1 MASTIRPPLAVGAL
15 AVITII
21 AISVS
26 VTLLLADL
34 RHRATTRDSQETTSL
49 TRMLAEQTAQAF
61 KRTDVALRS
70 VDERLQ
76 SPFVSQLALDSLP
89 VHLLLASRLSGMG
102 QVGALFIVDAQ
113 GQVVSSSRQFPA
125 PALSVA
131 DRPYFKAFVGNSR
144 NTLVIDAPVQSRTTG
159 AWTVNVARPLRSP
172 DGRLRG
178 VVVAA
183 IRTDQ
188 LERLFGYMKLDFMRP
203 VALYLSDGRLIA
215 SVPHRDAEIGEPAPE
230 LQGVHVPPPGA
241 VGVFDHFGAGGS
253 DQVFALERIDGL
265 PLMVGVTDNVAQT
278 LAAWRETAIPIG
290 AGALLVCALIGAAAG
305 FLAIE
310 LKRGEQLNLALQ
322 EADSR
327 WRLTLNSVM
336 DAIVSIDAEQNIVM
350 FNPAAER
357 MFGIAASRAIGK
369 PLATLLPQRLREAHE
384 AQVRAFMASGVP
396 SRAMA
401 PLIEILGLRADGTE
415 FPIESAISQTEI
427 AGKVQLTAMLR
438 DVTER
443 RRREAELRAMNEELR
458 RLSIAQQ
465 TVREEERA
473 RISRELHD
481 DLGQQLTGIKLDL
494 SWLGGRL
501 KEGRQPAPET
511 LDSMRRLLDGAIGAV
526 RRISTE
532 LRPRILD
539 DLDFEDAIAWQVG
552 EFARRS
558 KLQVDL
564 ELPAAPLVRG
574 DAVATALFR
583 IVQESLTNIARHA
596 DATRVRIHLEQCDD
610 GLCLQVTDDGRGFS
624 PGARSSGIGLLSMR
638 ERATALGG
646 TFTIRPGP
654 AGGTTVEVRIPMT
667 NEAEPETAGAPL

>member
-1 MASTIRPPLAVGAL
+1 MASTLRPPLAVGAL

-49 TRMLAEQTAQAF
+49 TRMLAAQTAQAF
-61 KRTDVALRS
+61 KRTDVGLLN

-76 SPFVSQLALDSLP
+76 SPFISQLALDSLP
-89 VHLLLASRLSGMG
+89 VHLLLLSRLSSMG
-102 QVGALFIVDAQ
+102 QIGTLFIVDAQ
-113 GQVVSSSRQFPA
+113 GRVVSSSRQFPA
-125 PALSVA
+125 PPLSVA
-131 DRPYFKAFVGNSR
+131 DRPYFKAFVSNPSNR
-144 NTLVIDAPVQSRTTG
+144 LIIDAPVQSRATG
-159 AWTVNVARPLRSP
+159 AWTVHLARPLRGP

-183 IRTDQ
+183 IRTNQ

-203 VALYLSDGRLIA
+203 VALYLSDGQLIA
-215 SVPHRDAEIGEPAPE
+215 ALPHRDAEIGEPAPE
-230 LQGVHVPPPGA
+230 LQGVRVPPPGT
-241 VGVFDHFGAGGS
+241 VGVFDHFAAGGA
-253 DQVFALERIDGL
+253 DKVFALERIDGL
-265 PLMVGVTDNVAQT
+265 PLMVAVTDNVAQA
-278 LAAWRETAIPIG
+278 LASWRETAIPIG

-310 LKRGEQLNLALQ
+310 LQRGERLNLALQ

-336 DAIVSIDAEQNIVM
+336 DAIVSINAEQNIVM

-357 MFGIAASRAIGK
+357 MFGIPANEAIGK
-369 PLATLLPQRLREAHE
+369 PIAMLLPQRLRTAH
-384 AQVRAFMASGVP
+384 ASHVRAFIDSGVS

-401 PLIEILGLRADGTE
+401 PLIEIIGLRADGTE

-427 AGKVQLTAMLR
+427 GGKVQLTAMLR

-443 RRREAELRAMNEELR
+443 RRREAELRSMNEELR

-539 DLDFEDAIAWQVG
+539 DLDFEDAMAWQVG

-564 ELPAAPLVRG
+564 ALPAATLVHG

-596 DATRVRIHLEQCDD
+596 DATRVRIQLERCAD
-610 GLCLQVTDDGRGFS
+610 GLCLQVIDDGRGLS
-624 PGARSSGIGLLSMR
+624 PATRSRGIGLLSMR

-654 AGGTTVEVRIPMT
+654 SGGTTVEVRIPIADET
-667 NEAEPETAGAPL
+667 RAEAAGEAL